1 MLSLYSNEKKQGHSM
16 NLSKEDLARYSRH
29 LLLSEIGTKGQEKL
43 KASSVLVI
51 GAGGLGCPVLQYLAA
66 AGVGRIGV
74 IDMDVLEESNLQ
86 RQILYTVA
94 DIGHNKAL
102 AAQKRLLALNPL
114 IEVVAYPYAL
124 DTSNALELFDS
135 YDFIVDGTD
144 NFATRYLVNDACVI
158 TGKPLIYGSIFKF
171 EGQVAV
177 FNYQNGPSYRCLFPN
192 PPAPGEVPNCSE
204 VGVLGVLP
212 AVVGV
217 MQANEVLKII
227 LNLGAVLSGKLLV
240 YNALSSESLILNV
253 AANPSIINET
263 KALKTKFK
271 EMNYEAFCGIEKTLE
286 IAEISPEVLAENLE
300 KYTLVDVRETWEQP
314 RYEALEGIDIPL
326 PRLMLWKDKIPKDKP
341 VVVLCAKGIRSRIA
355 IEQLQNQFGYTNL
368 INLRGGIK
376 NWEAQL
382 FKTK

>member
-1 MLSLYSNEKKQGHSM
+1 M

-29 LLLSEIGTKGQEKL
+29 LLLSEIGQKGQEKL

-94 DIGHNKAL
+94 DVGMNKAL

-114 IEVVAYPYAL
+114 IEVIAYPYAL
-124 DTSNALELFDS
+124 DTSNALELFEQ

-158 TGKPLIYGSIFKF
+158 TEKPLIYGSIFKF

-177 FNYQNGPSYRCLFPN
+177 FNYKNGPSYRCLFPN

-212 AVVGV
+212 GV
-217 MQANEVLKII
+217 IGAMQANEVLKII
-227 LNLGAVLSGKLLV
+227 LGLGNVLSEKLLV
-240 YNALSSESLILNV
+240 YNALNAESLILNIK
-253 AANPSIINET
+253 ANPTVISET
-263 KALKTKFK
+263 KAMETKFK
-271 EMNYEAFCGIEKTLE
+271 EMNYEAFCGLE
-286 IAEISPEVLAENLE
+286 TPSEVAEISPEVLAENLE
-300 KYTLVDVRETWEQP
+300 KYILIDVRETWEQP

-341 VVVLCAKGIRSRIA
+341 VVVLCAKGIRSKIA

-368 INLRGGIK
+368 MNLTGGIK

-382 FKTK
+382 LKMK